1 VVRTAPASKGSQM
14 TAPGSEALG
23 STAAEAGTT
32 PEPGPLPPPFEPGP
46 EEPVGRGEAF
56 DACVEDL
63 RRWIGSSTGDLLSRL
78 QDVIRWRL
86 GVPPLGPGAAML
98 AGLTGSGIRLL
109 AALLAAV
116 LFGQWTGIP
125 WGRWGVILGFYLVV
139 EASDTFIAP
148 PRHVLPPPSVRRIV
162 EDWTALLPT
171 IVRESDLRELAEFTH
186 RWYRLPRTVATGVAV
201 AATTLL
207 ACALFAPGAL
217 SELPAGSIVLLAW
230 LLYDFG
236 TIPVYWG
243 NLFNWAMMAR
253 EARYDHHLFWPS
265 PADSPEV
272 HKMMR
277 KTTSQAFAAGWWI
290 TVFLVMT
297 VVLVSWDSPLVLPL
311 AVGFVAIG
319 YLSTIGLAVSNRA
332 SVRKIIERSRQE
344 RLAMLRSRIDVFG
357 PRCADLTPQ
366 ESERLRDLL
375 FLHNEIRDAPSSPT
389 AAGTVL
395 RTAAALTL
403 PTIMFVVTVFGEVS
417 AERILDALLP

>member
-1 VVRTAPASKGSQM
+1 M
-14 TAPGSEALG
+14 TSSGSEVLA
-23 STAAEAGTT
+23 STAAEAGMA
-32 PEPGPLPPPFEPGP
+32 PEPGAPRTPLEPRP
-46 EEPVGRGEAF
+46 EDPAGRGEAF
-56 DACVEDL
+56 DAWVEDI
-63 RRWIGSSTGDLLSRL
+63 RSWFTSGTRDLLPRL
-78 QDVIRWRL
+78 QELIRRRL
-86 GVPPLGPGAAML
+86 GVAPLSPGAAML
-98 AGLTGSGIRLL
+98 AGLTGAGVRLL
-109 AALLAAV
+109 AALLATA
-116 LFGQWTGIP
+116 LFEQWAEIP
-125 WGRWGVILGFYLVV
+125 WSRWAVILGFYLVL
-139 EASDTFIAP
+139 EAGWTFMSP
-148 PRHVLPPPSVRRIV
+148 PLHVSPPAGIRRVV

>member
-1 VVRTAPASKGSQM
+1 M
-14 TAPGSEALG
+14 TSSGSEVLA
-23 STAAEAGTT
+23 STAAEAGMA
-32 PEPGPLPPPFEPGP
+32 PEPGAPRTPLEPRP
-46 EEPVGRGEAF
+46 EDPAGRGEAF
-56 DACVEDL
+56 DAWVEDI
-63 RRWIGSSTGDLLSRL
+63 RSWFTSGTRDLLPRL
-78 QDVIRWRL
+78 QELIRRRL
-86 GVPPLGPGAAML
+86 GVAPLSPGAAML
-98 AGLTGSGIRLL
+98 AGLTGAGVRLL
-109 AALLAAV
+109 AALLATAV
-116 LFGQWTGIP
+116 FEQWAEIP
-125 WGRWGVILGFYLVV
+125 WSRWAVILGFYLVL
-139 EASDTFIAP
+139 EAGWTFMSP
-148 PRHVLPPPSVRRIV
+148 PLHVSPPAGIRRVV

-236 TIPVYWG
+236 TIAVYWG

-297 VVLVSWDSPLVLPL
+297 VVLVSLDSPLVLPL